1 MISYPAL
8 VYKSPGAYTKPNGTY
23 QTATAFDDDAM
34 AELMALGWFKTA
46 QEAIEKAGDK
56 AYPVTR
62 KKPAKPV
69 KKIKP
74 SKPFN
79 APKPAPAAEVAEVA
93 EVSDNA
99 TPTRAEMEEQATK
112 LNIKFDGRTRDHKL
126 LQLITDKLGA

>member
-8 VYKSPGAYTKPNGTY
+8 VYKSPGAYRKPNGTY
-23 QTATAFDDDAM
+23 QTSTAFDDDAM
-34 AELMALGWFKTA
+34 AKLMALGWFKTA

-56 AYPVTR
+56 AYPITR

-79 APKPAPAAEVAEVA
+79 APKPAPADD
-93 EVSDNA
+93 VSKVLDNA
-99 TPTRAEMEEQATK
+99 KPTRAEMEEQATK

-126 LQLITDKLGA
+126 LQLITDKIGA

>member
-23 QTATAFDDDAM
+23 QTATAIDDDAM
-34 AELMALGWFKTA
+34 AELMASGWFKTA
-46 QEAIEKAGDK
+46 QEAIEKAGDR

-74 SKPFN
+74 SKPLN
-79 APKPAPAAEVAEVA
+79 SPKPTPAAEVAEV
-93 EVSDNA
+93 SDSA
-99 TPTRAEMEEQATK
+99 TPTRLEMEEQATK